1 MLLVF
6 FGNTREKNNTLMN
19 RYVCC
24 NFSRLFEFD
33 DTHFNGEIHRN
44 SELKIN
50 CSLTS
55 SVLHG
60 DVFWIFADLTKFS
73 FSSPC
78 IQCIAQVVID
88 ITIYLDIQA
97 FVNLPQ
103 NDFFVSEINLCSKEC
118 SYYTGRGPLHH

>member
-1 MLLVF
+1 
-6 FGNTREKNNTLMN
+6 MN